1 MSSEVY
7 SIAMAAGASSRMPPE
22 LRPKAC
28 CQVGTISVIEYA
40 LQTYEQAGIHKHAV
54 VIGRGGEKVMDTLS
68 GKGYH
73 VLFAYQTQPKG
84 TGDAVRCAVEML
96 AGIDSPEYVLIA
108 AGDKVIAPEVIRGL
122 MERFAASGNDLCLVA
137 GRSSDYPGAGR
148 IVLREG
154 RAQAIIEVPDIKVR
168 QLAARLKSSPASAT
182 TTAGQLAALAEQY
195 VSAKKLGTVF
205 PALKR
210 LTAGSPEKKVPWE
223 TVAAAAEEI
232 PDAFD
237 LPCGP
242 VPVQEA
248 FEATWSNLSVYAG
261 RFAAIRSAVEQLRA
275 DNVQREWYLTDI
287 VKILASKGGA
297 VGLFRVQNP
306 EDCMAFNTVQ
316 ELEEVRKVYALRS
329 ISAEKYPSVKTWA
342 NCFAARS
349 EKGLLAQAVE
359 GLGRRIGSA
368 KTCILVRSPG
378 LINLMGRHIDHQ
390 GGLCNMMAIDRDIV
404 LAAALRDDDR
414 VNLWNASERDYPH
427 RTFTFSELATD
438 IVWEDWRRTL
448 NTQFMQRY
456 VSKATGDWVNY
467 VKGAALRLQ
476 HRFRGRKLRGMDAFV
491 CGNIPAAGGLSSS
504 SALVV
509 ATADALV
516 ELNAL
521 NVGVQ
526 EFVDLCGEGEWFAGR
541 RGSNVDH
548 AAIKFS
554 RANEVLTVSFFPFE
568 IVAHHPFPPDCA
580 LIVCDSGAS
589 SISAEDARAR
599 FNSRVACFHM
609 AREIIKKK
617 FPAFA
622 PRIEHLRDINTR
634 RLDIAL
640 PALYAL
646 VKELPQRLQPAEV
659 EEMAREYPAV
669 AMCVSALDVRAHD
682 FPVRGV
688 ALYGLAECERAMKA
702 GELLQSNEAAALGGM
717 MNLSHDG
724 ERVAQWKPK
733 QAPFECEA
741 TDAVLDRLAEDAASL
756 RPLAEYGAALW
767 QQPGSYACS
776 TPEVD
781 RMADIARECPGTLG
795 AQIAGVG
802 LGGCVMILVQR
813 ESAAEAQD
821 LLRKKYYD
829 PQGIEPRMFVCR
841 PTHGSQTFTTI
852 EAER

>member
-1 MSSEVY
+1 MPTEVY

-54 VIGRGGEKVMDTLS
+54 VVGRGGEKIMDTLS

-73 VLFAYQTQPKG
+73 VLFAFQSQPKG

-96 AGIDSPEYVLIA
+96 AAIDRPKYVLIA

-122 MERFAASGNDLCLVA
+122 MESFAASGNDLCLAA

-148 IVLREG
+148 IILREG
-154 RAQAIIEVPDIKVR
+154 RAQAIIETPDIKVR
-168 QLAARLKSSPASAT
+168 QLAARLKSSAT
-182 TTAGQLAALAEQY
+182 SGRMTAGQLAALAEQY

-210 LTAGSPEKKVPWE
+210 LTAGPPEKKVPMA
-223 TVAAAAEEI
+223 TVLAAAEEI

-242 VPVQEA
+242 VSAQEA
-248 FEATWSNLSVYAG
+248 SEAAWSNLSVYAG
-261 RFAAIRSAVEQLRA
+261 RFTAIRSAVEQLRA

-306 EDCMAFNTVQ
+306 QECMAFNTVQ

-329 ISAEKYPSVKTWA
+329 ISAEKYPSVETWA
-342 NCFAARS
+342 NCFAARK
-349 EKGLLAQAVE
+349 ETGLLAQAVE
-359 GLGRRIGSA
+359 GLGRQIGPARS
-368 KTCILVRSPG
+368 CIVVRSPG

-390 GGLCNMMAIDRDIV
+390 GGLCNMMAIDREIV

-414 VNLWNASERDYPH
+414 INLWNASERDYPQ
-427 RTFTFSELATD
+427 RTFTFGELETD

-448 NTQFMQRY
+448 NAQFMQRY
-456 VSKATGDWVNY
+456 VSKAASDWVNY
-467 VKGAALRLQ
+467 VKGAALRLR
-476 HRFRGRKLRGMDAFV
+476 HRFRDRKLRGMDAFV

-509 ATADALV
+509 AAADALV

-521 NVGVQ
+521 NVGVL

-541 RGSNVDH
+541 RGSSVDH
-548 AAIKFS
+548 GAIKFS
-554 RANEVLTVSFFPFE
+554 RANEVVTVSFFPFE
-568 IVAHHPFPPDCA
+568 IAAHHPFPADCA
-580 LIVCDSGAS
+580 LMVCNAAAS
-589 SISAEDARAR
+589 SMSAEEARAR
-599 FNSRVACFHM
+599 FNSRIACFHM

-622 PRIEHLRDINTR
+622 PRIEHLRDINAR
-634 RLDIAL
+634 RLDITL

-646 VKELPQRLQPAEV
+646 VRELPLRVQPAEV
-659 EEMAREYPAV
+659 EQMAREHLSV
-669 AMCVSALDVRAHD
+669 AACVSALDVRAHD
-682 FPVRGV
+682 FAVRGV
-688 ALYGLAECERAMKA
+688 ALYGLAECERAMRA
-702 GELLQSNEAAALGGM
+702 GELLQRNEAAALGGM

-724 ERVAQWKPK
+724 ERVAQWSPK
-733 QAPFECEA
+733 QAPFECAA
-741 TDAVLDRLAEDAASL
+741 TDAVLDRLAREAASL
-756 RPLAEYGAALW
+756 RPLAECGAALW

-781 RMADIARECPGTLG
+781 RMVDIARECPGTLG

-802 LGGCVMILVQR
+802 LGGCVMVLLQR
-813 ESAAEAQD
+813 ESAAEVQD
-821 LLRKKYYD
+821 HLRRKYYE
-829 PQGIEPRMFVCR
+829 PQGVEPRMFVCR

>member
-1 MSSEVY
+1 
-7 SIAMAAGASSRMPPE
+7 
-22 LRPKAC
+22 
-28 CQVGTISVIEYA
+28 
-40 LQTYEQAGIHKHAV
+40 
-54 VIGRGGEKVMDTLS
+54 
-68 GKGYH
+68 
-73 VLFAYQTQPKG
+73 
-84 TGDAVRCAVEML
+84 
-96 AGIDSPEYVLIA
+96 
-108 AGDKVIAPEVIRGL
+108 
-122 MERFAASGNDLCLVA
+122 
-137 GRSSDYPGAGR
+137 
-148 IVLREG
+148 
-154 RAQAIIEVPDIKVR
+154 
-168 QLAARLKSSPASAT
+168 
-182 TTAGQLAALAEQY
+182 
-195 VSAKKLGTVF
+195 
-205 PALKR
+205 
-210 LTAGSPEKKVPWE
+210 
-223 TVAAAAEEI
+223 
-232 PDAFD
+232 
-237 LPCGP
+237 
-242 VPVQEA
+242 
-248 FEATWSNLSVYAG
+248 
-261 RFAAIRSAVEQLRA
+261 
-275 DNVQREWYLTDI
+275 
-287 VKILASKGGA
+287 
-297 VGLFRVQNP
+297 
-306 EDCMAFNTVQ
+306 
-316 ELEEVRKVYALRS
+316 
-329 ISAEKYPSVKTWA
+329 
-342 NCFAARS
+342 
-349 EKGLLAQAVE
+349 
-359 GLGRRIGSA
+359 
-368 KTCILVRSPG
+368 
-378 LINLMGRHIDHQ
+378 
-390 GGLCNMMAIDRDIV
+390 
-404 LAAALRDDDR
+404 
-414 VNLWNASERDYPH
+414 
-427 RTFTFSELATD
+427 
-438 IVWEDWRRTL
+438 
-448 NTQFMQRY
+448 MQRY

-617 FPAFA
+617 FPAFRA
-622 PRIEHLRDINTR
+622 PDRAPSRHQHAPARYRAAGALR
-634 RLDIAL
+634 AL
-640 PALYAL
+640 
-646 VKELPQRLQPAEV
+646 KELPQRVQPAEV

-702 GELLQSNEAAALGGM
+702 GESLQLNEAAALGGM

-802 LGGCVMILVQR
+802 
-813 ESAAEAQD
+813 SAVCD
-821 LLRKKYYD
+821 D
-829 PQGIEPRMFVCR
+829 PR
-841 PTHGSQTFTTI
+841 PTRIRRRGAGPPEKEILRSPGHRAAHVRVPADAWQPDVHHHRSRTVS
-852 EAER
+852 

>member
-54 VIGRGGEKVMDTLS
+54 VVGRGGEKVMETLS

-73 VLFAYQTQPKG
+73 VLFAYQTQPRG

-96 AGIDSPEYVLIA
+96 AGIDRPEYVLIA

-154 RAQAIIEVPDIKVR
+154 HAQAIIEVPDIKVR
-168 QLAARLKSSPASAT
+168 QLAARLKSSPRNRT
-182 TTAGQLAALAEQY
+182 MTVGQLAALAEQY
-195 VSAKKLGTVF
+195 VSMKKLGTVF

-210 LTAGSPEKKVPWE
+210 LTSGPPEKKVPWE
-223 TVAAAAEEI
+223 TIAAAAEEI

-261 RFAAIRSAVEQLRA
+261 RFAAISSAVEQLRA

-329 ISAEKYPSVKTWA
+329 ISAEKYPGVETWA
-342 NCFAARS
+342 NCFAARN

-414 VNLWNASERDYPH
+414 VNLWNASEREYPH

-456 VSKATGDWVNY
+456 VSKAAGDWVNY

-476 HRFRGRKLRGMDAFV
+476 HRFRDRKLRGMDAFV
-491 CGNIPAAGGLSSS
+491 CGNIPAAGGLDSS

-516 ELNAL
+516 EPQRAQCRRPGIRGPLR
-521 NVGVQ
+521 
-526 EFVDLCGEGEWFAGR
+526 R
-541 RGSNVDH
+541 RGMVRRAARQQRGPRGDQVQPSERGPLGVVLPVRDRRASSVPARLRADRLRLGRPLDQGGGRAGAFQFARRLFPHGAGDRQEEIPGVCAPDRAPSRYQRAPARYH
-548 AAIKFS
+548 AAGAL
-554 RANEVLTVSFFPFE
+554 RA
-568 IVAHHPFPPDCA
+568 
-580 LIVCDSGAS
+580 
-589 SISAEDARAR
+589 
-599 FNSRVACFHM
+599 
-609 AREIIKKK
+609 
-617 FPAFA
+617 
-622 PRIEHLRDINTR
+622 
-634 RLDIAL
+634 
-640 PALYAL
+640 
-646 VKELPQRLQPAEV
+646 
-659 EEMAREYPAV
+659 
-669 AMCVSALDVRAHD
+669 
-682 FPVRGV
+682 
-688 ALYGLAECERAMKA
+688 
-702 GELLQSNEAAALGGM
+702 
-717 MNLSHDG
+717 
-724 ERVAQWKPK
+724 
-733 QAPFECEA
+733 
-741 TDAVLDRLAEDAASL
+741 
-756 RPLAEYGAALW
+756 
-767 QQPGSYACS
+767 
-776 TPEVD
+776 
-781 RMADIARECPGTLG
+781 
-795 AQIAGVG
+795 
-802 LGGCVMILVQR
+802 
-813 ESAAEAQD
+813 
-821 LLRKKYYD
+821 
-829 PQGIEPRMFVCR
+829 PQGI
-841 PTHGSQTFTTI
+841 
-852 EAER
+852 AAAA